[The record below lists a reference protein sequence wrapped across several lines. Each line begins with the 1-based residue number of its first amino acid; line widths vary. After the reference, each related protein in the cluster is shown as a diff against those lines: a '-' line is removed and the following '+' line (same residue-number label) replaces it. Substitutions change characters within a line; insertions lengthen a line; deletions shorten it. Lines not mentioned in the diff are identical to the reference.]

1 MYLLLIYILIPAVPL
16 VIMPGYIRSG
26 SISPYRTVLQ
36 AALITTASAAAVLM
50 AASIMGDGLFGQLQ
64 VLAEDMAEQIGNAPM
79 MADAFDMAAMDEAD
93 RVEMFRQ
100 LYEQAFAVLPACVM
114 VMSAVFAYLEYI
126 ILSKIMAR
134 RRSVNMMPPFREF
147 SLPGGAMMGIVGMY
161 LAAWILTEAG
171 VFSNNMMYMNID
183 FLFDFA
189 FSIQGVSVVLM
200 FCHMKR
206 LPKILGA
213 VAAVILWMTYIGK
226 MFLVIIGMFDLM
238 FNFKGRIQNTGRN
251 IK

>member
-1 MYLLLIYILIPAVPL
+1 MYLLLIYFLIPVMPL
-16 VIMPGYIRSG
+16 IIMPGYIRSG

-36 AALITTASAAAVLM
+36 ATLITTASAAVVLM
-50 AASIMGDGLFGQLQ
+50 AASIMGQGLFGQLRM
-64 VLAEDMAEQIGNAPM
+64 LAADMAEQIGNAPM
-79 MADAFDMAAMDEAD
+79 MEDAFNMAAMDEAD
-93 RVEMFRQ
+93 RIEMFRQ

-126 ILSKIMAR
+126 ILSKIMGR

-147 SLPGGAMMGIVGMY
+147 SLPVGAMMGIVGMY

-171 VFSNNMMYMNID
+171 VFTNNMMYMNID
-183 FLFDFA
+183 FLFDFT

-213 VAAVILWMTYIGK
+213 VAVVILWMTYIGK
-226 MFLVIIGMFDLM
+226 MFLVIMGMFDLM

>member
-100 LYEQAFAVLPACVM
+100 LYEQAFAC
-114 VMSAVFAYLEYI
+114 
-126 ILSKIMAR
+126 
-134 RRSVNMMPPFREF
+134 FRHA
-147 SLPGGAMMGIVGMY
+147 S
-161 LAAWILTEAG
+161 W
-171 VFSNNMMYMNID
+171 
-183 FLFDFA
+183 
-189 FSIQGVSVVLM
+189 
-200 FCHMKR
+200 
-206 LPKILGA
+206 
-213 VAAVILWMTYIGK
+213 
-226 MFLVIIGMFDLM
+226 
-238 FNFKGRIQNTGRN
+238 
-251 IK
+251 

>member
-1 MYLLLIYILIPAVPL
+1 
-16 VIMPGYIRSG
+16 
-26 SISPYRTVLQ
+26 
-36 AALITTASAAAVLM
+36 
-50 AASIMGDGLFGQLQ
+50 
-64 VLAEDMAEQIGNAPM
+64 
-79 MADAFDMAAMDEAD
+79 
-93 RVEMFRQ
+93 
-100 LYEQAFAVLPACVM
+100 
-114 VMSAVFAYLEYI
+114 MSVVFAYLEYI

-134 RRSVNMMPPFREF
+134 QQKRNMMPPFREF